1 MRLST
6 KLTIATSL
14 VAGVLQFSVGSAV
27 ADQLGWA
34 VDPQN
39 LFIVDVTTAQ
49 AARIGPTGQFLE
61 GLAFSPQ
68 GRLFGT
74 DYLGNLYSVSTST
87 GAASLIGS
95 TGLGDIEG
103 LGFQGST
110 LIGTNFSNLGGPTTV
125 SAINTTT
132 AAPTT
137 ITSFQQG
144 PARAMAV
151 LNSNTIDV
159 ASDSPAT
166 PSLATQSL
174 VQVNLTTGN
183 NTVLGQLPG
192 GGADLISSLS
202 LGTGG
207 TLFALDA
214 LGNDF
219 MIASNGAGILIGNTG
234 GQQWL
239 DLTLVDPPVVGAS
252 GLDPAPVPQPNSIA
266 FLLTAAVALIGLRVW
281 RRSGNS
287 TGS

>member
-14 VAGVLQFSVGSAV
+14 VAGILHFSVSRAT
-27 ADQLGWA
+27 ADQIGFA
-34 VDPQN
+34 VDGTGT
-39 LFIVDVTTAQ
+39 LSRVDLTTAT
-49 AARIGPTGQFLE
+49 ATPIGPTGQFLE
-61 GLAFSPQ
+61 GLAFSP
-68 GRLFGT
+68 GGSLFGT
-74 DYLGNLYSVSTST
+74 DYLGNLFSVSTTT
-87 GAASLIGS
+87 GATTFIGS

-103 LGFQGST
+103 LGFQGTT

-144 PARAMAV
+144 PVRAMAV
-151 LNSNTIDV
+151 LNPNTIDV
-159 ASDSPAT
+159 ASDSPVT

-174 VQVNLTTGN
+174 VQVSLLTGL
-183 NTVLGQLPG
+183 NTTLGQLPG
-192 GGADLISSLS
+192 GGTNLIASLAF
-202 LGTGG
+202 GTDGN
-207 TLFALDA
+207 LYALDS

-219 MIASNGAGILIGNTG
+219 LIASNGAGTLIGNTG

-239 DLTLVDPPVVGAS
+239 DVTIDPPA
-252 GLDPAPVPQPNSIA
+252 LAAPVPQPNSIA

-281 RRSGNS
+281 RRSGNL